1 MPRLKDESDV
11 IGEASRYR
19 YQGQYQLAH
28 TVLHKA
34 GQENDSDLLRRKT
47 AYTMGAVSHTPAVKR
62 KHGIR
67 KSVGGLERQRMAA
80 FDHPMLVA
88 VGKHVGMMGCAAR
101 FQRIMSAIQRYGGHT
116 DFRHFRQA
124 LLKML

>member
-1 MPRLKDESDV
+1 MR
-11 IGEASRYR
+11 
-19 YQGQYQLAH
+19 
-28 TVLHKA
+28 A
-34 GQENDSDLLRRKT
+34 GSL
-47 AYTMGAVSHTPAVKR
+47 TPAVKR

-67 KSVGGLERQRMAA
+67 KSVGGFERHRMAA

-88 VGKHVGMMGCAAR
+88 VGEHVGMMGCAAG

-124 LLKML
+124 LLKMLQLRGALFQSKVEAVAVDDDIDKVRIIE